1 MLHAKMIICDDWIS
15 LCSSNLDRWSFK
27 WNLEANQEVQNAAF
41 AAVAADVFEEDC
53 LQSEMLSRREWPQR
67 AWIDRLQERI
77 AGVLDRMLDRWRR
90 PRVP

>member
-1 MLHAKMIICDDWIS
+1 VSIG
-15 LCSSNLDRWSFK
+15 SSNLDRWSFK

-41 AAVAADVFEEDC
+41 AAVGAGVFEKDC
-53 LQSEMLSRREWPQR
+53 LDSEMLSRRNWPQR
-67 AWIDRLQERI
+67 AWLDRMQERI